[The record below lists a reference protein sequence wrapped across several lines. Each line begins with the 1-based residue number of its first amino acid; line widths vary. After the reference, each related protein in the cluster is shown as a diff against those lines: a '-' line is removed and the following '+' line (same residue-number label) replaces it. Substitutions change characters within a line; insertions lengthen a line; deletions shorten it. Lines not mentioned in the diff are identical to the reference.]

1 MRNPETW
8 RPTRLVKDSRSGT
21 FRLNRRLTFGG
32 SLYIAELQRK
42 AYVPLIQQHVRG
54 ALLDVGCGPVPY
66 YEVYREQVQEIVC
79 VDYPGTVHGK
89 MHLDLEV
96 DLNLQPVLPF
106 PDGRFDAVLAT
117 DMLPHMKR
125 PDRFLAEVARLLKP
139 GGKAIITSTFINWIG
154 EFPYEYWHPT
164 GPGLRA
170 VAEEAGL
177 QVIHLES
184 FGGHA
189 DVLLD
194 TLNKFFPQG
203 FSNRLYLL
211 FARLV
216 TATGWPARNRKRTRD
231 RYALGNAMVVVKP

>member
-1 MRNPETW
+1 MRNPDTW
-8 RPTRLVKDSRSGT
+8 RPTRLVKDSRRGT
-21 FRLNRRLTFGG
+21 FRLNRQLTYGG

-42 AYVPLIQQHVRG
+42 AYVPLIQAHLRG
-54 ALLDVGCGPVPY
+54 TLLDVGCGPVPY
-66 YEVYREQVQEIVC
+66 YEVYREQVDAVIC

-89 MHLDLEV
+89 AHLDLEV
-96 DLNLQPVLPF
+96 DLNLQPALPF
-106 PDGRFDAVLAT
+106 PDGHFDAVLAT

-194 TLNKFFPQG
+194 TLNKFFPEG
-203 FSNRLYLL
+203 LSNRLFLL

-216 TATGWPARNRKRTRD
+216 TATGWPARNRKRTKD